1 MIHYQERERRAER
14 SLRERSRVGE
24 TTQSSENR
32 LRVGSPP
39 GAPTEFTSHLKQPGH
54 RMSFRP
60 TVLLVLAL
68 FYLGSTADQ
77 ARKID
82 RASFNTDVTEESQSQ
97 QFTQIQEG
105 RNTKE
110 GPENPKMH
118 KMQQKRH
125 EAPAQAPRMAE
136 KPKRKIHRS
145 VSWVVGTFLTLATI
159 LVVIASVA
167 LTSRGSQTVEQ
178 DQESRRG
185 CCCTLVLWLT
195 KTSSQLPLWKS
206 LLLKTMV
213 TILSTLAA
221 GMFSLLITNL
231 LADREESIEATVRD
245 ILGIDEEM
253 ENVRRKRDVSP
264 DKVHW
269 LAVLFLVWLT
279 TIPLVCYIVLTKC
292 TSIEQDRSCTSA
304 RPEETEMNTVSHP
317 VCHVERSNKRDRKRR
332 QRKEQRG
339 ASGSTTSSPSLP
351 SPPSPCNSP
360 PTPPPTFWTTGTT
373 TTASASVPAP
383 KPDTSDQGTQSQDW
397 MEQIKRG
404 FRSKTR
410 AAAENMESM
419 ESGSTAPQVQCICPN
434 DFLAR
439 TTYKDDM

>member
-1 MIHYQERERRAER
+1 M
-14 SLRERSRVGE
+14 
-24 TTQSSENR
+24 
-32 LRVGSPP
+32 GSPP
-39 GAPTEFTSHLKQPGH
+39 EAPTKFTSDPKQTEH
-54 RMSFRP
+54 NMFFKP

-68 FYLGSTADQ
+68 CYIGIKASQTGM
-77 ARKID
+77 ID
-82 RASFNTDVTEESQSQ
+82 RAHSDTDATETYQDQ
-97 QFTQIQEG
+97 QFTKAPEG
-105 RNTKE
+105 RNTK
-110 GPENPKMH
+110 GVQENPKMH
-118 KMQQKRH
+118 KLQQIKD
-125 EAPAQAPRMAE
+125 EAPTQAPRMAG
-136 KPKRKIHRS
+136 KPSRKIHRS

-167 LTSRGSQTVEQ
+167 LTSRGTQTIEQ
-178 DQESRRG
+178 DQERGRG
-185 CCCTLVLWLT
+185 CCCRMILWLT

-231 LADREESIEATVRD
+231 LAEREESIEATVRD

-373 TTASASVPAP
+373 TTTSASVPAP

>member
-1 MIHYQERERRAER
+1 M
-14 SLRERSRVGE
+14 
-24 TTQSSENR
+24 
-32 LRVGSPP
+32 
-39 GAPTEFTSHLKQPGH
+39 FFK
-54 RMSFRP
+54 P

-68 FYLGSTADQ
+68 CYIGIKASQTGM
-77 ARKID
+77 ID
-82 RASFNTDVTEESQSQ
+82 RAHSDTDVTETYQDQ
-97 QFTQIQEG
+97 QFTKAPEG
-105 RNTKE
+105 RNTK
-110 GPENPKMH
+110 GVQENPKMH
-118 KMQQKRH
+118 KLQQIRD
-125 EAPAQAPRMAE
+125 EAPTQAPRMAG
-136 KPKRKIHRS
+136 KPSRKIHRS

-167 LTSRGSQTVEQ
+167 LTSRGTQTIEQ
-178 DQESRRG
+178 DQERGRG
-185 CCCTLVLWLT
+185 CCCRMILWLT

-206 LLLKTMV
+206 LLLKFMV
-213 TILSTLAA
+213 TILSTLGA

-231 LADREESIEATVRD
+231 LADNEESIEATVRD
-245 ILGIDEEM
+245 ILGIDDDM
-253 ENVRRKRDVSP
+253 EHARSKREVSP

-292 TSIEQDRSCTSA
+292 TDIDQDRGCRFA
-304 RPEETEMNTVSHP
+304 RPEASEVDRDFSP
-317 VCHVERSNKRDRKRR
+317 VGHVRRSKRRDRERR

-373 TTASASVPAP
+373 TTTSASVPAP